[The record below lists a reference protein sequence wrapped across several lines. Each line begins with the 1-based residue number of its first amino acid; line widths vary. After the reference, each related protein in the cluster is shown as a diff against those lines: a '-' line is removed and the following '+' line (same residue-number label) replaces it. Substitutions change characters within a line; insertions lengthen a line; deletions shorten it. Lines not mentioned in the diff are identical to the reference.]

1 MTNHSPRT
9 MVPLKLCYAWTI
21 WKAQGQTIRGKVV
34 VDLGKTEKEHGLSY
48 TAFSR
53 VTRFNDI
60 GIVGGLSKERLILVD
75 KVQRQSKMTSRLKEE
90 KRLRTLV
97 NKTKCLLKNLR

>member
-1 MTNHSPRT
+1 MKGWVPIYPTTSEWSTPSTKKDDSMTNHSPRT

-60 GIVGGLSKERLILVD
+60 GVIGGLSRDRLIG
-75 KVQRQSKMTSRLKEE
+75 KVRNHSKMTP
-90 KRLRTLV
+90 
-97 NKTKCLLKNLR
+97 